1 MTTRG
6 YRDLMRGY
14 DAQRITRVVDD
25 YVHSDRDKEII
36 KLNILHG
43 VSYTDIPE
51 RLDPWVS
58 TRTVQ
63 NAMNRWMPLV
73 LEHLK

>member
-1 MTTRG
+1 MTKRG

-25 YVHSDRDKEII
+25 YVLSDRDKEII

-63 NAMNRWMPLV
+63 NAMNRWMPVV